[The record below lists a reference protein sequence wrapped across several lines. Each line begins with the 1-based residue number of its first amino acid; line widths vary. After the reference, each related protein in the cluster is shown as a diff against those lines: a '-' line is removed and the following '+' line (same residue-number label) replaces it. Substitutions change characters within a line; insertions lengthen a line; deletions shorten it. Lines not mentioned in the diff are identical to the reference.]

1 MKDISRLQRKDL
13 IMSRH
18 INCDEDCAKCGRYT
32 TIGRTKDGQIEY
44 DCLITGKTVVKGE
57 KDKR

>member
-1 MKDISRLQRKDL
+1 MN
-13 IMSRH
+13 RH
-18 INCDEDCAKCGRYT
+18 INCDEDCEKCRKYT
-32 TIGRTKDGQIEY
+32 TAGWTRDGRKQY